1 MAPTASTE
9 EIRRCYHA
17 LALQLHPD
25 KASEEQVCSL
35 DDGRLAPLTPL
46 PPLPHAENT
55 KEFGAVGRR
64 IRQSPLANTPVGPCA
79 FDPVTGASV
88 CCGDGGVEHL
98 ARPRATEGGR

>member
-35 DDGRLAPLTPL
+35 DDGRLAPLTPFL
-46 PPLPHAENT
+46 PSLTRKTRKNLGRWDDVSASHHWQTRPL
-55 KEFGAVGRR
+55 VRVR
-64 IRQSPLANTPVGPCA
+64 SIL
-79 FDPVTGASV
+79 
-88 CCGDGGVEHL
+88 
-98 ARPRATEGGR
+98 